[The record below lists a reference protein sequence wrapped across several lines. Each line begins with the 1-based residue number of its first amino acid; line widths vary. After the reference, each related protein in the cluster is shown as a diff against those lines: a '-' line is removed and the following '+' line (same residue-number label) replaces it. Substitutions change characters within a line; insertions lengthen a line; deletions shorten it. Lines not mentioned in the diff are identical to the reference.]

1 MLKGM
6 IVKNISDTYTV
17 KESKNLY
24 ECKAR
29 GKFRNSGLT
38 PLVGDIVEFDPEQN
52 YILDIM
58 ERKNEL
64 ARPSVSNIDV
74 ALIISSVKKPDL
86 SLYLQDKQITS
97 VSLENIEPVLCFTK
111 LDLLS
116 RKELKE
122 VKKIMKY
129 YKKLGYAVFTNWQIK
144 KILKY
149 LKGKTVV
156 LTGQT
161 GAGKSSLLNLISP
174 SLNLK
179 TGEISEALG
188 RGKHTTRHTEFF
200 LVKDV
205 LIADTPGFSSL
216 DINKHTKEEIRDT
229 FLEFKKYTCEFKNCM
244 HDKEQNCAVREACEK
259 GEIMK
264 SRYENYCNFI
274 RGGK

>member
-38 PLVGDIVEFDPEQN
+38 PLVGDIVEFDPEQR

-86 SLYLQDKQITS
+86 SLYLLDKQITS

-122 VKKIMKY
+122 IKKIMKY

-179 TGEISEALG
+179 TGEISEALS

>member
-38 PLVGDIVEFDPEQN
+38 PLVGDIVEIDPDQN

-86 SLYLQDKQITS
+86 SLYLLDKQITS

-144 KILKY
+144 KILRY

>member
-38 PLVGDIVEFDPEQN
+38 PLVGDIVEFDPEQS
-52 YILDIM
+52 YILNIM

-86 SLYLQDKQITS
+86 SLYLLDKQITS

-259 GEIMK
+259 REIMK

>member
-17 KESKNLY
+17 KENKNLY

-29 GKFRNSGLT
+29 GKFRNKGLT
-38 PLVGDIVEFDPEQN
+38 PLVGDIVEFDPEQR

-86 SLYLQDKQITS
+86 SLYLLDKQITS

-122 VKKIMKY
+122 IKKIMKY

-244 HDKEQNCAVREACEK
+244 HDKEKNCAVREACEK

>member
-38 PLVGDIVEFDPEQN
+38 PLVGDIVEFDPEQS
-52 YILDIM
+52 YILNIM

-86 SLYLQDKQITS
+86 SLYLLDKQITS

-144 KILKY
+144 KILRY

>member
-86 SLYLQDKQITS
+86 SLYLLDKQITS

-122 VKKIMKY
+122 IKKIMKY

-144 KILKY
+144 KILRY

>member
-17 KESKNLY
+17 KENKNLY

-86 SLYLQDKQITS
+86 SLYLLDKQITS

>member
-17 KESKNLY
+17 KENKNLY

-29 GKFRNSGLT
+29 GKFRNKGLT
-38 PLVGDIVEFDPEQN
+38 PLVGDIVEFDPEQR

-64 ARPSVSNIDV
+64 ARPSVSNIDI

-86 SLYLQDKQITS
+86 SLYLLDKQITS
-97 VSLENIEPVLCFTK
+97 VVLEKIEPVLCFTK
-111 LDLLS
+111 LDLLNK
-116 RKELKE
+116 KESKE
-122 VKKIMKY
+122 IKKIMKY
-129 YKKLGYAVFTNWQIK
+129 YKKLGYAVFTNWQVK

-200 LVKDV
+200 LVKNV

-216 DINKHTKEEIRDT
+216 DIHKHTKEEIRET
-229 FLEFKKYTCEFKNCM
+229 FLEFKRYTCEFKNCM
-244 HDKEQNCAVREACEK
+244 HDKEKNCAVRKACEK

>member
-38 PLVGDIVEFDPEQN
+38 PLVGDIVEFDPEQR
-52 YILDIM
+52 YILNIM

-64 ARPSVSNIDV
+64 ARPSVSNIDI

-86 SLYLQDKQITS
+86 SLYLLDKQITS

-122 VKKIMKY
+122 IKKIMKY
-129 YKKLGYAVFTNWQIK
+129 YKKLGYAVFTNWQIE

-205 LIADTPGFSSL
+205 LIADTSGFSSL

-244 HDKEQNCAVREACEK
+244 HDKEKNCAVREALEN

-264 SRYENYCNFI
+264 SRYENYANFI

>member
-17 KESKNLY
+17 KENKNLY

-29 GKFRNSGLT
+29 GKFRNKGLT
-38 PLVGDIVEFDPEQN
+38 PLVGDIVEFDPEQR

-86 SLYLQDKQITS
+86 SLYLLDKQITS

-259 GEIMK
+259 REIMK

>member
-17 KESKNLY
+17 KENKNLY

-86 SLYLQDKQITS
+86 SLYLLDKQITS
-97 VSLENIEPVLCFTK
+97 VALENIEPVLCFTK

-122 VKKIMKY
+122 IKKIMKY
-129 YKKLGYAVFTNWQIK
+129 YKKLGYAVFMNWQIK
-144 KILKY
+144 KILRY

-259 GEIMK
+259 EEIMK

>member
-29 GKFRNSGLT
+29 GKFRNKGLT

-86 SLYLQDKQITS
+86 SLYLLDKQITS

>member
-29 GKFRNSGLT
+29 GKFRNKGLT
-38 PLVGDIVEFDPEQN
+38 PLVGDIVEFDPEQR

-86 SLYLQDKQITS
+86 SLYLLDKQITS

-122 VKKIMKY
+122 IKKIMKY

-259 GEIMK
+259 REIMK

>member
-17 KESKNLY
+17 KENKNLY

-29 GKFRNSGLT
+29 GKFRNKGLT

-52 YILDIM
+52 YILDIK

-64 ARPSVSNIDV
+64 ARPSVSNIDI

-86 SLYLQDKQITS
+86 SLYLLDKQITS
-97 VSLENIEPVLCFTK
+97 VVLEKIETVLCFTK
-111 LDLLS
+111 LDLLNK
-116 RKELKE
+116 KELKE
-122 VKKIMKY
+122 IKKVMKY
-129 YKKLGYAVFTNWQIK
+129 YKKLGYAVFTNWQVK

-244 HDKEQNCAVREACEK
+244 HDKEQNCAVRKACEK

>member
-17 KESKNLY
+17 KENKNLY

-38 PLVGDIVEFDPEQN
+38 PLVGDIVEFDPGQN

-86 SLYLQDKQITS
+86 SLYLLDKQITS

-111 LDLLS
+111 LDLLNK
-116 RKELKE
+116 KELKE
-122 VKKIMKY
+122 IKKIMKY

>member
-38 PLVGDIVEFDPEQN
+38 PLVGDIVEFDPEQR

-86 SLYLQDKQITS
+86 SLYLLDKQITS

-188 RGKHTTRHTEFF
+188 RGRHTTRHTEFF
-200 LVKDV
+200 FVKNI

>member
-86 SLYLQDKQITS
+86 SLYLLDKQITS

-122 VKKIMKY
+122 IKKIMKY

>member
-29 GKFRNSGLT
+29 GKFRNKGLT
-38 PLVGDIVEFDPEQN
+38 PLVGDIVEFDPEQR

-86 SLYLQDKQITS
+86 SLYLLDKQITS

-129 YKKLGYAVFTNWQIK
+129 YKKLGYAVFMNWQIK
-144 KILKY
+144 KILRY

-188 RGKHTTRHTEFF
+188 RGRHTTRHTEFF
-200 LVKDV
+200 FVKNI

>member
-17 KESKNLY
+17 KENKNLY

-29 GKFRNSGLT
+29 GKFRNKGLT

-52 YILDIM
+52 YILDIK

-64 ARPSVSNIDV
+64 ARPSVSNIDI

-86 SLYLQDKQITS
+86 SLYLLDKQITS
-97 VSLENIEPVLCFTK
+97 VALEKIEPVLCFTT
-111 LDLLS
+111 LDLLNK
-116 RKELKE
+116 KELKE
-122 VKKIMKY
+122 IKKIMKY
-129 YKKLGYAVFTNWQIK
+129 YKKLGYAVFTNWQVK

>member
-86 SLYLQDKQITS
+86 SLYLLDKQITS

-144 KILKY
+144 KILRY

>member
-17 KESKNLY
+17 KENKNLY

-29 GKFRNSGLT
+29 GKFRNKGLT

-52 YILDIM
+52 YILDIK

-64 ARPSVSNIDV
+64 ARPSVSNIDI

-86 SLYLQDKQITS
+86 SLYLLDKQITS
-97 VSLENIEPVLCFTK
+97 VVLEKIEPVLCFTK
-111 LDLLS
+111 LDLLNK
-116 RKELKE
+116 KELKE
-122 VKKIMKY
+122 IKKVMKY
-129 YKKLGYAVFTNWQIK
+129 YKKLGYAVFTNWQVK

-244 HDKEQNCAVREACEK
+244 HDKEQNCAVRKACEK

>member
-17 KESKNLY
+17 KENKNLY

-29 GKFRNSGLT
+29 GKFRNKGLT
-38 PLVGDIVEFDPEQN
+38 PLVGDIVKFDPEQN
-52 YILDIM
+52 YILDIK

-64 ARPSVSNIDV
+64 ARPSVSNIDI

-86 SLYLQDKQITS
+86 SLYLLDKQITS
-97 VSLENIEPVLCFTK
+97 VVLEKIEPVLCFTK
-111 LDLLS
+111 LDLLNK
-116 RKELKE
+116 KELKE
-122 VKKIMKY
+122 IKKVMKY
-129 YKKLGYAVFTNWQIK
+129 YKKLGYAVFTNWHVK

-188 RGKHTTRHTEFF
+188 RGRHTTRHTEFF
-200 LVKDV
+200 LVKNV

-216 DINKHTKEEIRDT
+216 DIHEHTKEEIRDT
-229 FLEFKKYTCEFKNCM
+229 FLEFKRYTCEFKNCM
-244 HDKEQNCAVREACEK
+244 HDKEKNCAVREALEN

-264 SRYENYCNFI
+264 SRYENYANFI

>member
-17 KESKNLY
+17 KENKNLY

-29 GKFRNSGLT
+29 GKFRNKGLT

-86 SLYLQDKQITS
+86 SLYLLDKQITS
-97 VSLENIEPVLCFTK
+97 VVLEKIEPVLCFTK
-111 LDLLS
+111 LDLLNK
-116 RKELKE
+116 KELKE
-122 VKKIMKY
+122 IKKIMKY
-129 YKKLGYAVFTNWQIK
+129 YKKLGYAVFTNWQVK

-188 RGKHTTRHTEFF
+188 RGRHTTRHTEFF

>member
-86 SLYLQDKQITS
+86 SLYLLDKQITS

-144 KILKY
+144 KILRY

-200 LVKDV
+200 FVKNI

-259 GEIMK
+259 REIMK
-264 SRYENYCNFI
+264 SRYENYCKFI
-274 RGGK
+274 RGGN

>member
-17 KESKNLY
+17 KENKNLY

-29 GKFRNSGLT
+29 GKFRNKGLT
-38 PLVGDIVEFDPEQN
+38 PLVGDIVEFDPEQR

-86 SLYLQDKQITS
+86 SLYLLDKQITS

-259 GEIMK
+259 MEIMK